1 MIQSMTGFGN
11 SVVNLSNKKI
21 SFQLKSLNSKKFDL
35 YTRIPSEYSKE
46 ELIFHKMIAN
56 ALGRG
61 KVEFTLS
68 IESLSGQTTSV
79 IDKAAVE
86 HYMAD
91 LKSLVNDAVNTSDA
105 EFLKIAMRL
114 PNTLKSVKEEISK
127 DEVSALKQGL
137 TVALENINQYRSDEG
152 KALEKDFKL
161 RIENITN
168 LLEEVEK
175 IDADRIAE
183 KRNKLKE
190 AIATLKEE
198 VDKNRFEQELVYY
211 IEKYD
216 INEEKTRLKNHLE
229 YFIETLDEP
238 DSNGKKLG
246 FITQEM
252 GREINTLGSKSNH
265 APMQKLVVQMKDE
278 LDKIKEQVLN
288 VL

>member
-11 SVVNLSNKKI
+11 SVVNLSNKKV

-46 ELIFHKMIAN
+46 ELIFHKMIAS

-68 IESLSGQTTSV
+68 IESLSGQTSSV
-79 IDKAAVE
+79 IDKAAVQ
-86 HYMAD
+86 HYMTD

-114 PNTLKSVKEEISK
+114 PNTLKSVKEEISE
-127 DEVSALKQGL
+127 DEISALKQGL
-137 TVALENINQYRSDEG
+137 TEALKNINQYRSDEG

-161 RIENITN
+161 RIKNIAN

-183 KRNKLKE
+183 KRNKLRE
-190 AIATLKEE
+190 AVTTLKED
-198 VDKNRFEQELVYY
+198 VDENRFEQELVYY

-229 YFIETLDEP
+229 YFVEALDEP

-265 APMQKLVVQMKDE
+265 APMQKLVVEMKDE